1 MTFDANS
8 WEDQLIADMRANGG
22 RPSQGPLA
30 GEPLLIL
37 YTTGA
42 KSGER
47 RRAIVNYH
55 LEGDDYFV
63 AGTKS
68 GAPTNPS
75 WIANIEANPDVTIEV
90 ANKELA
96 ATATVLTG
104 AERDR
109 AWDEHVVNAP
119 KFGEYPA
126 KVTTRIIPMVRIS
139 PKGA

>member
-42 KSGER
+42 KSGQR
-47 RRAIVNYH
+47 RRSIVNYH
-55 LEGDDYFV
+55 VEGDDYYV
-63 AGTKS
+63 AGTKG

-90 ANKELA
+90 ANKELEA
-96 ATATVLTG
+96 SATVLTG

-126 KVTTRIIPMVRIS
+126 KVTTRTIPMVRIS

>member
-1 MTFDANS
+1 MTSDANA
-8 WEDQLIADMRANGG
+8 WEDQLIADMRAHGG
-22 RPSQGPLA
+22 SPSQGPLA
-30 GEPLLIL
+30 GDKLLIL

-42 KSGER
+42 KSGQR
-47 RRAIVNYH
+47 RRSIVNYH
-55 LEGDDYFV
+55 QEGDDYFV

-68 GAPTNPS
+68 GAPTNPA
-75 WIANIEANPDVTIEV
+75 WVANIAANPDVTIEV

-109 AWDEHVVNAP
+109 AWDEHVVQAP
-119 KFGEYPA
+119 RFGEYPA

-139 PKGA
+139 PKQA

>member
-1 MTFDANS
+1 
-8 WEDQLIADMRANGG
+8 
-22 RPSQGPLA
+22 
-30 GEPLLIL
+30 LIL
-37 YTTGA
+37 YTIGA

-47 RRAIVNYH
+47 RRSIVNYH
-55 LEGDDYFV
+55 VEGDDYFV
-63 AGTKS
+63 AGTKG

-75 WIANIEANPDVTIEV
+75 WISNIAANPDVTIEV

-109 AWDEHVVNAP
+109 AWDEHVVHSP
-119 KFGEYPA
+119 KFGAYPA
-126 KVTTRIIPMVRIS
+126 QVTTRIIPMVRIS